1 MRYFLF
7 RLLITSI
14 AFLVVAK
21 LLPGFKIDSP
31 LALFGSALLLGLFNA
46 FLRPLMVLLTL
57 PLTFLTLGL
66 FIFIINGAILYLIS
80 HLISGFH
87 IQDIWTAIIASILI
101 SIVSSIISWLAKG
114 NQ

>member
-1 MRYFLF
+1 MKHVLF
-7 RLLITSI
+7 RLLVTSI
-14 AFLVVAK
+14 AFLVVAYV
-21 LLPGFKIDSP
+21 LPGFKIDSP
-31 LALFGSALLLGLFNA
+31 LALFGSALVLGLFNA

-57 PLTFLTLGL
+57 PLTLLTLGL
-66 FIFIINGAILYLIS
+66 FIFIINGAILYLTS
-80 HLISGFH
+80 HLIAGFH